1 MVKNITPLPNHIAII
16 MDGNGRWAQRRNLPR
31 LAGHRAGM
39 RNARS
44 LVKTL
49 SKYGIKY
56 ITLYTFSTENWSRPE
71 EEVNGILD
79 MLGKSIEKEL
89 PSLHK
94 NGVRI
99 CHIGHLERLPE
110 RVRDSIN
117 NAIEITRNNTSMVLS
132 LAFDYGGR
140 TEIIDAVKKI
150 IADNIPLHDID
161 EKLFGN
167 YLYTKNLPPV
177 DLVIRTGGDVRI
189 SNFLLW
195 QSAYSE
201 LYFTR
206 VLWPDFKARE
216 IEKALISYSKR
227 QRRFGGL

>member
-99 CHIGHLERLPE
+99 CHIGHLERLPG

-150 IADNIPLHDID
+150 IADNIPSQDID

>member
-31 LAGHRAGM
+31 LAGHKAGM
-39 RNARS
+39 RNTRS

-56 ITLYTFSTENWSRPE
+56 VTLYTFSTENWSRPE

-79 MLGKSIEKEL
+79 MLGKSIDKEL
-89 PSLHK
+89 PTLHK
-94 NGVRI
+94 SGVRI
-99 CHIGHLERLPE
+99 CHIGRLERLPAE
-110 RVRDSIN
+110 VRDSIN
-117 NAIEITRNNTSMVLS
+117 NAVEKTRNNTAMVLS

-150 IADNIPLHDID
+150 IADKIPSEDID

-167 YLYTKNLPPV
+167 YLYTKDLPPV
-177 DLVIRTGGDVRI
+177 DLVIRTGGDLRI

-201 LYFTR
+201 LYFTEA
-206 VLWPDFKARE
+206 LWPDFKARE
-216 IEKALISYSKR
+216 IEEALISYSKR

>member
-71 EEVNGILD
+71 GEVNGILD